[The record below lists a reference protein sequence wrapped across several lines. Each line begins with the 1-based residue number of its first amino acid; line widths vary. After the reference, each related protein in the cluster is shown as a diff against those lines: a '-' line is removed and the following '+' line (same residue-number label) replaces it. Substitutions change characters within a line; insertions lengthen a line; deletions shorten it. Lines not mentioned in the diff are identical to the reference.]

1 MVINLAGQQ
10 PLSRCFRDH
19 LSCSKRGGEQA
30 EDVGAV
36 AAIQQCIPME
46 KGRMNVYLVTHAKQ
60 MPGYRAVL
68 A

>member
-10 PLSRCFRDH
+10 PLSSCCRDH
-19 LSCSKRGGEQA
+19 LSCSEGGGEQA

-36 AAIQQCIPME
+36 ATVQQCIPME
-46 KGRMNVYLVTHAKQ
+46 KGRVNVHLVTHAKQ
-60 MPGYRAVL
+60 MPGYCTVL